1 MKGLI
6 KKICFALFVAA
17 LCLSCALPNMPV
29 FTDEEMVEGV
39 AIVSPEGYYEVQRS
53 ESAVMLYWDAP
64 APPAVSYN
72 VYYREHG
79 TQDWILLANVTEAE
93 FELSDPTL
101 YGKVLDFGVSSIDS
115 DGQESAVHASL
126 DDSALPSG
134 GWYLFWDR

>member
-1 MKGLI
+1 MEGLV
-6 KKICFALFVAA
+6 KKICLALFVAA

-29 FTDEEMVEGV
+29 FTADEMVEGV
-39 AIVSPEGYYEVQRS
+39 AIIGPEGYSEVQRT

-64 APPAVSYN
+64 ATPVVSYN

-79 TQDWILLANVTEAE
+79 TEDWILLTNVTETE

-115 DGQESAVHASL
+115 GGRESAVHASL
-126 DDSALPSG
+126 DDSASPAG